1 MARIIKFVVLLI
13 VFVIGLVFALLNDQA
28 VQINYYFGS
37 TEVPLSLVA
46 VLSLVLGALVGMV
59 VSLAI
64 LVKAK
69 RQVSSLRKSV
79 NVAERELANLRAM
92 PIKGQP

>member
-13 VFVIGLVFALLNDQA
+13 VFVIGLVFALLNAQS
-28 VQINYYFGS
+28 VQINYHFGS
-37 TEVPLSLVA
+37 TEAPMSLVV
-46 VLSLVLGALVGMV
+46 VLALVLGAVLGMM

-64 LVKAK
+64 LMKTK
-69 RQVSSLRKSV
+69 RQVSSLRKTV
-79 NVAERELANLRAM
+79 NVTERELASLRAM